1 VTHNQVDPAPDPID
15 RFLNQRIN
23 VPSDEQTRQGL
34 LGETRRV
41 LRRRRRLRRAGYV
54 AALVACYTAGVLT
67 TPNWQ
72 NKPPAIVDLAQS
84 EQATS
89 VKPEPIIRTSPEP
102 SAQASLSLLD
112 DPDVPVTVVE
122 RIAAQSTDQ
131 RSRLYRRAGDRYLV
145 DLGDIESAMRC
156 YRRALDA
163 GREQELLVA
172 SDDNWLLIALKQ
184 ARQKEKDHG
193 KSAG

>member
-1 VTHNQVDPAPDPID
+1 VTDSHVDPAQDPID

-23 VPSDEQTRQGL
+23 LPPDEKARQGL
-34 LGETRRV
+34 LGETCQV
-41 LRRRRRLRRAGYV
+41 LRRRRRWRRAGYV
-54 AALVACYTAGVLT
+54 AVLVACYGAGVLT
-67 TPNWQ
+67 MRAWHSTPQ
-72 NKPPAIVDLAQS
+72 PTVDLAQS
-84 EQATS
+84 QGGKS
-89 VKPEPIIRTSPEP
+89 VKTEETTRASQESSTT
-102 SAQASLSLLD
+102 ASLPLLD

-131 RSRLYRRAGDRYLV
+131 RSQLYRRAGDRYLV
-145 DLGDIESAMRC
+145 DMGDIESAMRC
-156 YRRALDA
+156 YRRALDT
-163 GREQELLVA
+163 GREQELVVA